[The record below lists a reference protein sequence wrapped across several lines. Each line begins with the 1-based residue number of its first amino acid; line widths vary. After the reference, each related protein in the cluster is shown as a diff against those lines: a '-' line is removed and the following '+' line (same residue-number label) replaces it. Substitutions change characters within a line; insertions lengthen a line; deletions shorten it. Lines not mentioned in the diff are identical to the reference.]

1 MESIEVDLKQYAIR
15 RNLMLGA
22 IVGDIVGSVY
32 EWDNIKTKD
41 FPLFRVTVFSPMIRL

>member
-1 MESIEVDLKQYAIR
+1 
-15 RNLMLGA
+15 MLGA

-41 FPLFRVTVFSPMIRL
+41 FPCLGTIVFSLMIQL